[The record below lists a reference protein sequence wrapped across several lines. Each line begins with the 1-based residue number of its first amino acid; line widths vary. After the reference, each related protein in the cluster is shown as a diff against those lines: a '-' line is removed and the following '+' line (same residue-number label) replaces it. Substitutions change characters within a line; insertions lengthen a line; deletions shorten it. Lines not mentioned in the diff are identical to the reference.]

1 MKLPIRFL
9 TLTTALLLFAA
20 PAFADINVTDV
31 RSYETSEGMKNGA
44 VLLTLENTGKD
55 ADKLISATS
64 PVATEVE
71 IHEMSETNG
80 VMKMREVGAV
90 TIEPHNIV
98 SFKPDG
104 YHIMLMGLK
113 APLKAGEAHPIVL
126 KFLKAGDVRTTFEVQ
141 PRSAKKKVLM
151 DENHADHSD
160 HTGH

>member
-1 MKLPIRFL
+1 MKFL
-9 TLTTALLLFAA
+9 ALTTALLLFAA
-20 PAFADINVTDV
+20 PAFAEINVTEV
-31 RSYETSEGMKNGA
+31 RAYETSEGMKNGA

-55 ADKLISATS
+55 ADKLISAQS

-71 IHEMSETNG
+71 IHEMSEING

-90 TIEPHNIV
+90 TIEENHIV
-98 SFKPDG
+98 AFKPDG

-113 APLKAGEAHPIVL
+113 APLKAGEAHPLVL

-141 PRSAKKKVLM
+141 PRSAKKKILM
-151 DENHADHSD
+151 GGDHAGHSD